1 MKYKRILNWAIF
13 IIMLVQLSSFAFAEN
28 ADDLEIFGLELEK
41 LLNLGS
47 GLLATCLFIFT
58 AIAYRRTKRKRLM
71 YVSLAFLLFATK
83 GFLMSTE
90 LFFGD
95 WASWIDPVASFL
107 DFAILFSF
115 FFGVLKK

>member
-1 MKYKRILNWAIF
+1 MKNKILFF
-13 IIMLVQLSSFAFAEN
+13 IMLAVMLVQLSPFAFAEN
-28 ADDLEIFGLELEK
+28 GDDLEIFGLELEK

-58 AIAYRRTKRKRLM
+58 IIAYRRTKRKRLM
-71 YVSLAFLLFATK
+71 YVSLAFLLFAAK

-95 WASWIDPVASFL
+95 LVTWIDPVASFL

-115 FFGVLKK
+115 FFGILRK